1 MCRVKI
7 KLLAGPCSLWRLR
20 GEAIYLPFWFPEAAH
35 IPWLLACSLFK
46 ASSSQRG
53 ISRCITR
60 TLTLLFPSFTCKDP
74 CDYTRPAWKFRVIS
88 HLKIIHFI
96 TSAQSLLLD
105 KVTYSQVQ
113 GLGSFFEGRGVIQP
127 TTAGQG
133 SWGLCPMAPAGSPR
147 KVSLPSPLGSGR
159 PDTVQDH
166 GGKGACPRGTW
177 KRPLQ

>member
-1 MCRVKI
+1 MCRAKI

-20 GEAIYLPFWFPEAAH
+20 GRSH
-35 IPWLLACSLFK
+35 LLAFLVSRGCPYPLAPGCSLFK
-46 ASSSQRG
+46 ASSSQRS
-53 ISRCITR
+53 ISRCITL

-74 CDYTRPAWKFRVIS
+74 CEYTGPSWEFRVIS
-88 HLKIIHFI
+88 HLKIINFI

-113 GLGSFFEGRGVIQP
+113 GLGSFFGGRGVIQP
-127 TTAGQG
+127 TTVGQG
-133 SWGLCPMAPAGSPR
+133 SWGLCPMAPAGSPW
-147 KVSLPSPLGSGR
+147 KVSLPSPLRSGR

-177 KRPLQ
+177 KRPLP